1 MVLYMLLYFIMVPV
15 VYKISKCFQDKYLR
29 QAHFILAV
37 VCRAENNRY
46 YLKRGVECRPGYLGR
61 WIEFNVL
68 DNLEGRVDL
77 VQLLKD
83 RQTAALEQAKRN
95 VEDDHQRYQG
105 GINRN
110 LNQQAVDLR
119 IQIEENVKA
128 RPLTAIEK
136 QEIVNL

>member
-1 MVLYMLLYFIMVPV
+1 
-15 VYKISKCFQDKYLR
+15 
-29 QAHFILAV
+29 
-37 VCRAENNRY
+37 
-46 YLKRGVECRPGYLGR
+46 
-61 WIEFNVL
+61 VL

-119 IQIEENVKA
+119 I
-128 RPLTAIEK
+128 
-136 QEIVNL
+136 